1 MKAQGAF
8 GISHH
13 WRYGVTMFAF
23 GGLVVL
29 GAAAQPGTGAAATVR
44 SATGPIHH
52 VVIMDQENHSFD
64 NLVGVLCVQLQ
75 RCAGTTT
82 GVVSN
87 GHGGTISF
95 TMPSTPDVVPG
106 VGHEP
111 TDQEMAIDGGKMDG
125 WNLISG
131 CDVSTGYACVS
142 QYQPSQIP
150 NVAALASQYV
160 ISDHTFEPGLSASWG
175 SHLEL
180 AASTLDGFLGVNPS
194 NSTGGVGWGCDSDLT
209 APWAASPEAPIQLV
223 PSCVPKPDG
232 SGAFES
238 TPVKWVPTIM
248 DRLRAGGLSWGI
260 YAPGRGS
267 SGYGWA
273 ICPTFADCLDTNEAS
288 HQHANTE
295 FASDA
300 TAGKLPAF
308 SILIPTAANSQ
319 HNGQSMLVGDNWIA
333 KNVESVMS
341 GPDWSSTAIFITWDD
356 CGCFYDHLAPT
367 GTQGIRVPM
376 IIVSPYAKAA
386 YDDSTPASFNSLL
399 AFTEHVF
406 GLAPLNSSD
415 GSAYDYANSFTVNL
429 SPTAAPGRPVP
440 HGTVDLAQ
448 HPLTPAQQ
456 RALRNA
462 PPDQPDQDDT

>member
-1 MKAQGAF
+1 MPAVSRGA
-8 GISHH
+8 
-13 WRYGVTMFAF
+13 
-23 GGLVVL
+23 
-29 GAAAQPGTGAAATVR
+29 
-44 SATGPIHH
+44 
-52 VVIMDQENHSFD
+52 
-64 NLVGVLCVQLQ
+64 
-75 RCAGTTT
+75 
-82 GVVSN
+82 
-87 GHGGTISF
+87 
-95 TMPSTPDVVPG
+95 
-106 VGHEP
+106 
-111 TDQEMAIDGGKMDG
+111 
-125 WNLISG
+125 
-131 CDVSTGYACVS
+131 
-142 QYQPSQIP
+142 
-150 NVAALASQYV
+150 
-160 ISDHTFEPGLSASWG
+160 
-175 SHLEL
+175 
-180 AASTLDGFLGVNPS
+180 
-194 NSTGGVGWGCDSDLT
+194 
-209 APWAASPEAPIQLV
+209 
-223 PSCVPKPDG
+223 
-232 SGAFES
+232 
-238 TPVKWVPTIM
+238 
-248 DRLRAGGLSWGI
+248 

-448 HPLTPAQQ
+448 HPLTPPSSEPCEMRHPTNPIRTTPEMADQPLSIPQRAVRWSAKRWVVVAADVHYWRAILLFHGRGPEGRDVSRPIVSDAQLGGLRLDFRRRARVVGSYKPRYRFRSAIGIVALAVWSAGLFSPVAASAAPGDTAMSETADPGWSVETAQQ
-456 RALRNA
+456 PLV
-462 PPDQPDQDDT
+462 